1 MAPAAHRGI
10 LQYICSDTHK
20 LALWL
25 SPTSFVDNA
34 AYPQTLGQIACA
46 PPAPKHPL
54 YTRGRRKS
62 VQRLRHCAPN
72 NLIIMLNLDGVC
84 ASALELYGM
93 HRQTHHMTQPPHGR
107 WSSGVLTEVWEC
119 SADVGHAL

>member
-1 MAPAAHRGI
+1 MAPAAHRDI

-54 YTRGRRKS
+54 YAGHT
-62 VQRLRHCAPN
+62 QICAAPP
-72 NLIIMLNLDGVC
+72 
-84 ASALELYGM
+84 ALC
-93 HRQTHHMTQPPHGR
+93 T
-107 WSSGVLTEVWEC
+107 
-119 SADVGHAL
+119 